1 MSKQNPLKEA
11 IQSYLDERARTD
23 ELFARSYA
31 KKNKNIDEC
40 FAYIMGEALKN
51 SIAVASGVEGC
62 AMDNDVVYGMAVHY
76 YDEDDIKVNKLPSN
90 VRTSASTTTPVKPV
104 KLAEEDEKRA
114 REEAV
119 KRLTEEQYALLKK
132 KPSRSKKEVAEVQ
145 QMSLF

>member
-1 MSKQNPLKEA
+1 MSKQESIKDA
-11 IQSYLDERARTD
+11 IKSYLDERARTD

-31 KKNKNIDEC
+31 KKNKSIDEC

-51 SIAVASGVEGC
+51 SIAIASGVKGC

-90 VRTSASTTTPVKPV
+90 VRTSASTTTPAKPV
-104 KLAEEDEKRA
+104 KLTEEEEKRA
-114 REEAV
+114 REEAI
-119 KRLTEEQYALLKK
+119 KRLAEEQYTLLKK
-132 KPSRSKKEVAEVQ
+132 KPSRSKKEVTEVK

>member
-1 MSKQNPLKEA
+1 MSKQESIKDT
-11 IQSYLDERARTD
+11 IKFYLDERARTD

-31 KKNKNIDEC
+31 KKNKSIDEC

-104 KLAEEDEKRA
+104 KLAEEDEKRVH
-114 REEAV
+114 EEAI
-119 KRLTEEQYALLKK
+119 KCLTEKQYALLKK
-132 KPSRSKKEVAEVQ
+132 KPSRSKKEVTEVQ

>member
-11 IQSYLDERARTD
+11 IQSYLDERAKVD
-23 ELFARSYA
+23 ELFAVAYK

-40 FAYIMGEALKN
+40 FAYIMGEALKE
-51 SIAVASGVEGC
+51 SSPVVPGVEGC
-62 AMDNDVVYGMAVHY
+62 GMDNDVVYGMAVHY

-90 VRTSASTTTPVKPV
+90 VRASASTTTPVKPV

-114 REEAV
+114 HEEAI
-119 KRLTEEQYALLKK
+119 KRLTEKQYALLKK
-132 KPSRSKKEVAEVQ
+132 KPSRSKKEVTEVQ

>member
-11 IQSYLDERARTD
+11 IQSYLDERAKVD
-23 ELFARSYA
+23 ELFAVAYK

-40 FAYIMGEALKN
+40 FAYIMGEALKE
-51 SIAVASGVEGC
+51 SSPVVPGVEGC
-62 AMDNDVVYGMAVHY
+62 GMDNDVVYGMAVHY

-90 VRTSASTTTPVKPV
+90 VRTSASTTTPAKPV
-104 KLAEEDEKRA
+104 KLTEEEEKKA
-114 REEAV
+114 REAAI

-132 KPSRSKKEVAEVQ
+132 KPSRSKKEVTEVK

>member
-1 MSKQNPLKEA
+1 MSKQESIKDA
-11 IQSYLDERARTD
+11 IKFYLDERARTD

-31 KKNKNIDEC
+31 KKNKSIDEC

-62 AMDNDVVYGMAVHY
+62 VMDNDVVYGMAVHY

-90 VRTSASTTTPVKPV
+90 VRTSASTTTPAKPV
-104 KLAEEDEKRA
+104 KLTEEEEKKA
-114 REEAV
+114 CEAAI

-132 KPSRSKKEVAEVQ
+132 KPSRSKKEVTEVQ

>member
-1 MSKQNPLKEA
+1 MSKQESIKDA
-11 IQSYLDERARTD
+11 IKSYLDERARTD

-31 KKNKNIDEC
+31 KKNKSIDEC

-104 KLAEEDEKRA
+104 KLAEEDEKRVH
-114 REEAV
+114 EEAI
-119 KRLTEEQYALLKK
+119 KCLTEKQYALLKK
-132 KPSRSKKEVAEVQ
+132 KPSRSKKEVTEVQ

>member
-11 IQSYLDERARTD
+11 IQSYLDERAKTD
-23 ELFARSYA
+23 ELFAVAYK

-40 FAYIMGEALKN
+40 FAYIMGEALKE
-51 SIAVASGVEGC
+51 SSPVVPGVEGC
-62 AMDNDVVYGMAVHY
+62 GMDNDVVYGMAVHY

-90 VRTSASTTTPVKPV
+90 VRASASTTTPVKPV
-104 KLAEEDEKRA
+104 KLTEEDEKRA
-114 REEAV
+114 HEEAI

-132 KPSRSKKEVAEVQ
+132 KPSRSKKEVTEVQ